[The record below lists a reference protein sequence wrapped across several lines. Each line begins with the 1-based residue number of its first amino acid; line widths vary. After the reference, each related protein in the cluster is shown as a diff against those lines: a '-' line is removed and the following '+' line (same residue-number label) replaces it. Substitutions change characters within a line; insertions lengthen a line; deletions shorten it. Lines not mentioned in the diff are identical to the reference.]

1 MSLATFVY
9 RLKAEAGDTTPH
21 DELATAG
28 DLSGGTISL
37 VDDGAGGKTWRFVGV
52 ASATGPSKTVDIYG
66 GTYDASGATVAVRV
80 RIISAG
86 STTSESYAAWAK
98 SGLSG
103 GLGFSRG
110 TGTSVIRGFYESSP
124 QNNITHAGA
133 WLTAVVRIKEGNAA
147 VDTVSGWWSGGS
159 GHPTA
164 DFTNT
169 GNYANATLGAIVA
182 GSATGTIE
190 ISDLVFWGEELS
202 DADCATL
209 VDSGIRTTLDGA
221 GDTTAP
227 ILSSPVGT
235 TTGSTTA
242 TVGATTDEGNGTL
255 YAVVAT
261 SATQPSVAQIKAG
274 QDHAGSAAPWS
285 GSVAVAST
293 GAKTLGA
300 TGLTASTT
308 YYAHLVHTD
317 AAANDSNR
325 VVSAS
330 FTTDASNPAPVWSGT
345 PSAMSTKRGQAVTT
359 QDITSLVSDADT
371 LTYSLTGAP
380 TGITI
385 NSSAGVISGT
395 PTAAPGTYSTTV
407 EADDGVNSP
416 VSSPAF
422 NITVTQCLLALNS
435 AGYEFADGNSAA
447 TTALVT
453 STELQVAVYPLTEWP
468 PSTVIATATATTAST
483 GRLADL
489 GDNDLSYGTTY
500 RLLARDAAT
509 NETWAWSMTAT

>member
-52 ASATGPSKTVDIYG
+52 ASATGPSKTVDISL

-86 STTSESYAAWAK
+86 STTAESYAAWAK

-110 TGTSVIRGFYESSP
+110 AGTSVIRGFYESSP

-133 WLTAVVRIKEGNAA
+133 WLTAVVRIKEGNSAT
-147 VDTVSGWWSGGS
+147 DTISGWWSGGS

-164 DFTNT
+164 DFTNS

-255 YAVVAT
+255 YGFVST
-261 SATQPSVAQIKAG
+261 SATPPSDADLKAG
-274 QDHAGSAAPWS
+274 TGAVWSGSAAV
-285 GSVAVAST
+285 GST
-293 GAKTLGA
+293 GAKTLNV
-300 TGLTASTT
+300 TGLTASTG
-308 YYAHLVHTD
+308 YYGHLLHAD
-317 AAANDSNR
+317 AAANDSNT
-325 VVSAS
+325 VTSAL

-489 GDNDLSYGTTY
+489 GDHDLSYGTTY